1 MSKEKPVMGY
11 IRCPV
16 PECDEIATVYRTAGT
31 RRQFYTKCP
40 SCGCDQRN
48 GARHQA
54 WIQNTMQATEE
65 QAQAGNQPKAPE
77 VPEAKESG
85 AYTAPEA
92 EPLTLEKS
100 TEQAAKP
107 EAKRPEP
114 QTTTQNEPPSKLGAL
129 GAGGLVGLILG
140 GLAAVAA

>member
-1 MSKEKPVMGY
+1 MGY

-16 PECDEIATVYRTAGT
+16 PDCDEVATVHKTSGT
-31 RRQFYTKCP
+31 RKQFYTKCP

-77 VPEAKESG
+77 VPEAKESV
-85 AYTAPEA
+85 ASTAPEA

-100 TEQAAKP
+100 TEQDAKP

-114 QTTTQNEPPSKLGAL
+114 QNTDQKEPQSALGAL